1 MGKVI
6 SSKQGGIILKFA
18 YKAYDKEMKK
28 IRGEIEAYNLQ
39 EALSKLKSSGYIVI
53 DIKEASKVKK
63 FNFNIFSIRLK
74 DIVFFTR
81 QLETMV
87 KAGLRLREAIYILS
101 NQEIFSKRFRSIL
114 VNIVSELDVGT
125 SLSEAFKKQK
135 VFDDVFIN
143 MIKAG
148 EEGGVLEETLEKL
161 ASYYENL
168 NRTNQQVKSAMV
180 YPTFILG
187 FAVIVVVVISVFILP
202 KLFNVFGTIPTGGI
216 ISFLISVNKVVTGN
230 PFMVAFV
237 IISLLVG
244 MFLFLRTEPGK
255 KTKEFFGRLFPPIRK
270 LQEKIT
276 YERFCRTFGVLI
288 ASGVSIIDSLEMA
301 AKASNN
307 LKFIMKIKNVSEKVK
322 SGSTLKQ
329 ALKSEKVFPQI
340 IYEMIGTGE
349 ETGKLDTIMEKVADF
364 FDEQIQ
370 QDTKKLL
377 SMLEPLMIAFVGL
390 FIAFLAYAMYSTI
403 FQMQSTFGG

>member
-1 MGKVI
+1 M
-6 SSKQGGIILKFA
+6 KFA

-135 VFDDVFIN
+135 AFDDVFIN

-255 KTKEFFGRLFPPIRK
+255 KRK
-270 LQEKIT
+270 N
-276 YERFCRTFGVLI
+276 F
-288 ASGVSIIDSLEMA
+288 
-301 AKASNN
+301 
-307 LKFIMKIKNVSEKVK
+307 SEDY
-322 SGSTLKQ
+322 
-329 ALKSEKVFPQI
+329 FH
-340 IYEMIGTGE
+340 
-349 ETGKLDTIMEKVADF
+349 
-364 FDEQIQ
+364 
-370 QDTKKLL
+370 
-377 SMLEPLMIAFVGL
+377 
-390 FIAFLAYAMYSTI
+390 
-403 FQMQSTFGG
+403 

>member
-1 MGKVI
+1 M
-6 SSKQGGIILKFA
+6 KFA

-28 IRGEIEAYNLQ
+28 VRGEIEAYNLQ

-53 DIKEASKVKK
+53 DVKEASKVKK
-63 FNFNIFSIRLK
+63 FNINIFSIRLK

-101 NQEIFSKRFRSIL
+101 NQEIFSKRFRRIL

-216 ISFLISVNKVVTGN
+216 ISFLISVNKIVTGN
-230 PFMVAFV
+230 PFMVVFV

-244 MFLFLRTEPGK
+244 MFLFLRTESGK

>member
-135 VFDDVFIN
+135 AFDDVFIN

-255 KTKEFFGRLFPPIRK
+255 KTKEFFGRLFPLIRK

-329 ALKSEKVFPQI
+329 ALKREKVFPQI